1 MQSALAGLSM
11 LILGDSH
18 FGAQGYLITTLQDQL
33 IAQGAKVSTYAACG
47 SPASAFL
54 TARVASCGTA
64 QRVQAGPIQQKR
76 GTEARTTPLAE
87 MVQQAKPNVVVIAM
101 GDTMAGYVRRELPAE
116 SVKEEV
122 AALTDQLR
130 AMNLPCVWIGPSW
143 GTEGGPFMKTF
154 ARVQQMSQLL
164 STAVAPCTYVDSTR
178 LSQPGQWPT
187 FDGQHYTLDG
197 YKAYG
202 AQLAQTLAALPQLRD
217 IRR

>member
-1 MQSALAGLSM
+1 MQSLLAGLSL

-18 FGAQGYLITTLQDQL
+18 FGSQGYLITTLQDQL
-33 IAQGAKVSTYAACG
+33 IAQGAKVSTYSACG
-47 SPASAFL
+47 SPASVFL

-64 QRVQAGPIQQKR
+64 QRIQAGPVQAKR
-76 GTEARTTPLAE
+76 GSDARTTPLAE
-87 MVQQAKPNVVVIAM
+87 MVNQARPNLVVVAL
-101 GDTMAGYVRRELPAE
+101 GDTMAGYVRRELPTE

-164 STAVAPCTYVDSTR
+164 ATIVAPCTYVDSTR
-178 LSQPGQWPT
+178 LSTPGQWPT

-202 AQLAQTLAALPQLRD
+202 TALATTLAGLPQLRE